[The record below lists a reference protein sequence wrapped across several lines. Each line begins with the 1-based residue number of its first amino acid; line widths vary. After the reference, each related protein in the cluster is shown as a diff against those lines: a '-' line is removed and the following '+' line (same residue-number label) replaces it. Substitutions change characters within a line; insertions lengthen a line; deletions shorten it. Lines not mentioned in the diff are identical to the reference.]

1 MCFQCHM
8 GLTDE
13 QITNQLRKE
22 PKFEKWNTTSVSHV
36 AIAATCHNGELARK
50 MGLELLRGFIEWRR
64 TKHA

>member
-1 MCFQCHM
+1 M

-13 QITNQLRKE
+13 QIVAQLRKE

-36 AIAATCHNGELARK
+36 AIAATGHNGEPARK
-50 MGLELLRGFIEWRR
+50 MGLELLSRFIEWRR